1 MNPKGNK
8 RLDSLFVR
16 RCHRQLLK
24 AMVDEKQDVNRSKAS
39 NIFSAPDSLKK
50 HQADFS
56 QLNEYL
62 RSTRWNR

>member
-39 NIFSAPDSLKK
+39 NIFFCSRFAEKAPSRLLTIK
-50 HQADFS
+50 
-56 QLNEYL
+56 
-62 RSTRWNR
+62 